1 MIDRI
6 CISIN
11 NRCNLACSYC
21 HFHEKGEIEAAEMD
35 VYEILDH
42 VKEYVGKGYAG
53 KRYAGKGY
61 AEEEYAGKGYAEEE
75 CTGKQFKIGFVGNG
89 ECFLDWQALKSYIAY
104 LEDAP
109 GISLYTI
116 TNGTVRLPE
125 EDLAFLEEHRVNVG
139 FSIDGYK
146 ELHDRYRCNSFDRA
160 MENVERYRQVTGHYP
175 TFNAT
180 VGKESLRNAEKVIS
194 FFRPFGTK
202 VTFSRMIGKYG
213 ISLGEYRDFI
223 SMAEKEILVRRGGAD
238 CTMYGGLCGA
248 GKNNYFF
255 ANGKVYYCGNCID
268 LPPVGD
274 SSMSLRELEK
284 ISLTFDR
291 NYCYKESL

>member
-21 HFHEKGEIEAAEMD
+21 HFHEKGEIEAADMD

-42 VKEYVGKGYAG
+42 VKGYA
-53 KRYAGKGY
+53 KG
-61 AEEEYAGKGYAEEE
+61 G
-75 CTGKQFKIGFVGNG
+75 FKIGFVGNG

-104 LEDAP
+104 LEGAP
-109 GISLYTI
+109 GIGIYTI
-116 TNGTVRLPE
+116 TNGTVRLSE
-125 EDLAFLEEHRVNVG
+125 EDLMFLEEHRVNVG

-146 ELHDRYRCNSFDRA
+146 ELHDRYRCGSFDRA
-160 MENVERYRQVTGHYP
+160 MENVAYYRQVTGHYP

-180 VGKESLRNAEKVIS
+180 VGRESLRNAEGVIS

-213 ISLGEYRDFI
+213 ISLQEYREFLDR
-223 SMAEKEILVRRGGAD
+223 AGRELPVRRGGRD

-248 GKNNYFF
+248 GTNNYFF
-255 ANGKVYYCGNCID
+255 ANGKTYFCGNCID

-274 SSMSLRELEK
+274 SGMPFEELER

-291 NYCYKESL
+291 RYCYKESL